1 MVQAT
6 ASAMRWSAKLGV
18 IGLLL
23 AALAAVLVFR

>member
-1 MVQAT
+1 M
-6 ASAMRWSAKLGV
+6 SWSAKLGV